1 MKLLTESELFKTYEA
16 NSSKN
21 MSLCNRKLFRFTFVS
36 ICMICVF
43 GMIYYWVYK
52 FLVEDRDIGVVD
64 YEHIDESDMEFP
76 VVSICIEN
84 PFLEKAI
91 KSIDPELNRRTYL
104 KHLKGDI
111 YDERFEDTD
120 YENLTLNL
128 NDHLNAINTDFRN
141 GSSGQISKLVRSLD
155 ITFNGFIYD
164 TFEPILGPM
173 KDTTNNRTM
182 KKARENEDEEP
193 EDNKIPIFTK
203 CFAYQLDKKETNK
216 LLRVTYVYDKKT
228 VFDNLPHMKKQ
239 DRVILWIHYPGQVLL
254 RLDTATTSMSFTQER
269 NHKRFQISDIEFLQS
284 RRKRKRE
291 CEVDWKLYD
300 TIILKKHIEKH
311 GCVAPYHTPY
321 NASPRCKNKEQIKKY
336 FYQLEQIREKYP
348 QKACTRISK
357 LGWTSSRPMKD
368 RAWKV
373 EIRYPNTVKTIQQ
386 SKEVDFHSLI
396 GNVGG
401 YVGLFL
407 GNKTFFRQISKYIPN
422 LFDVCDIILNICNLF
437 CFRIRLDTNSR
448 ADYISI

>member
-1 MKLLTESELFKTYEA
+1 
-16 NSSKN
+16 
-21 MSLCNRKLFRFTFVS
+21 
-36 ICMICVF
+36 MICVF
-43 GMIYYWVYK
+43 VMIYYWVYK

-76 VVSICIEN
+76 VVSICIQD

-128 NDHLNAINTDFRN
+128 NDHLNAIMIDFRN
-141 GSSGQISKLVRSLD
+141 GSSGQISKLVRDLD

-164 TFEPILGPM
+164 TFEPILRPM
-173 KDTTNNRTM
+173 ND
-182 KKARENEDEEP
+182 AIENETEEP

-254 RLDTATTSMSFTQER
+254 RLDTATTSMSFTDGKG
-269 NHKRFQISDIEFLQS
+269 HKRFQISDIEFLQS

-321 NASPRCKNKEQIKKY
+321 NSSQRCKNKEQIKKY
-336 FYQLEQIREKYP
+336 FYQLEQIRENYP

-407 GNKTFFRQISKYIPN
+407 GNKTFFRQISKSILN
-422 LFDVCDIILNICNLF
+422 LYDVCDIILNI
-437 CFRIRLDTNSR
+437 
-448 ADYISI
+448 YK